1 MTLLPDI
8 ERYIERKFAASERQ
22 AVLDLIGNAV
32 LHDGRPPGPR
42 LIRCALLASAGDLAA
57 LRRELEQ
64 LEIDYRDVILAG
76 EYVRK
81 AGDFVRIRDLN
92 EPLADDA

>member
-8 ERYIERKFAASERQ
+8 ERYIERNFAASDRA

-32 LHDGRPPGPR
+32 LHDAQPPGPR
-42 LIRCALLASAGDLAA
+42 LIRCALVISAGDLAR
-57 LRRELEQ
+57 LRTELHH
-64 LEIDYRDVILAG
+64 LEIDYRDVILAA

-81 AGDFVRIRDLN
+81 AGDWVRIRDLN
-92 EPLADDA
+92 EPISD

>member
-8 ERYIERKFAASERQ
+8 ERYIERNFAASDRA

-32 LHDGRPPGPR
+32 LHDGQPPGAR
-42 LIRCALLASAGDLAA
+42 LIRCALVISAGDLAR
-57 LRRELEQ
+57 LRTELDH
-64 LEIDYRDVILAG
+64 LKIDYRDVILAA

-81 AGDFVRIRDLN
+81 GGDWVRIRDLN
-92 EPLADDA
+92 EPISD